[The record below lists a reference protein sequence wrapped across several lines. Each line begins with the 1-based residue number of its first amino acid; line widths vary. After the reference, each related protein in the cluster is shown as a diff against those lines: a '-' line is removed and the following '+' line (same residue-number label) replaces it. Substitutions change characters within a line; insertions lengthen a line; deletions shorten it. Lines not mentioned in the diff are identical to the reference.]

1 MRVISGKAMDRNYG
15 LTDADIDYLSRCYA
29 AVMNIPNDGAR
40 ERLIP
45 FLEAC
50 HNARFYLEKVV
61 VEY

>member
-1 MRVISGKAMDRNYG
+1 MDRNYG

-29 AVMNIPNDGAR
+29 AVMSIPNDGAR

-61 VEY
+61 MEY